1 MARRATVH
9 CGKDTVDWNK
19 LADAVALLEKV
30 GRDGTINRIFK
41 RLPATNHA
49 SEYIGNI
56 SSIPAYRLVQ
66 NTTGMFHGQ
75 DKEGGIRIWRYT
87 LEELVSFLAAFRA
100 SRLHDTIYAL
110 LGLASDVSPGSNT
123 QSVVSSD
130 TNLVPRSGLKRR
142 GTMRKAQN
150 MTYFEVN
157 YQTPPLVV
165 FKMFLNIA
173 IKKSESLDIIC
184 RPWALSKGIDADDR
198 PQEIKL
204 PSWIP
209 SLSRKPFQPTVQGN
223 MVRYNPDPLVGP
235 AGGRKVYNA
244 SGSNAPIWE
253 ITKLNDLTL
262 NRLSVEGFVLGEI
275 GKIWDSGAFGNVP
288 AEWLIAGGWTEET
301 KTPPDE
307 LWRTLVADRNA
318 HGDDPDRWYPMA
330 FQSAVRERGISYGL
344 ETHRL
349 IHESTNATV
358 PELFRR
364 VQSVVWNR
372 KLIRVKGEFMLWL
385 TRNFK
390 EKAKERQEM
399 NGIAEVEEEVVEVE
413 EASEQEEGEDPEALG
428 LAPNSARKGDLVCII
443 YGCSVPLVLR
453 SVRQPEQAARGQ
465 RDDRQTSAEPNGANP
480 RSSGS
485 TQDAEEVYSLIG
497 ECYIRHMMDSEAI
510 TYAEGKKPEIR
521 TFILE

>member
-1 MARRATVH
+1 MLTPGQEIAMARRATVH

-19 LADAVALLEKV
+19 LAGAVALLEKV

-75 DKEGGIRIWRYT
+75 DKDGGIRIWRYT
-87 LEELVSFLAAFRA
+87 LEELVLFLAAFRA

-110 LGLASDVSPGSNT
+110 LGLASDVSPGSDT

-130 TNLVPRSGLKRR
+130 TNLVPRSGLKKR

-157 YQTPPLVV
+157 YQEPPLVV

-184 RPWALSKGIDADDR
+184 RPWAPSKGIDADDQ

-209 SLSRKPFQPTVQGN
+209 SLSRKPFQPTVHGN

-244 SGSNAPIWE
+244 SGSNAPIWG
-253 ITKLNDLTL
+253 ITNLNDLTL
-262 NRLSVEGFVLGEI
+262 NRLSVKGFVLGEI

-288 AEWLIAGGWTEET
+288 AEWLTAGGWTEGTE
-301 KTPPDE
+301 TPPDE

-318 HGDDPDRWYPMA
+318 HGDDPDR
-330 FQSAVRERGISYGL
+330 GI
-344 ETHRL
+344 
-349 IHESTNATV
+349 
-358 PELFRR
+358 
-364 VQSVVWNR
+364 
-372 KLIRVKGEFMLWL
+372 LWL
-385 TRNFK
+385 SNQPSGR
-390 EKAKERQEM
+390 
-399 NGIAEVEEEVVEVE
+399 
-413 EASEQEEGEDPEALG
+413 EGFL
-428 LAPNSARKGDLVCII
+428 
-443 YGCSVPLVLR
+443 
-453 SVRQPEQAARGQ
+453 
-465 RDDRQTSAEPNGANP
+465 T
-480 RSSGS
+480 
-485 TQDAEEVYSLIG
+485 
-497 ECYIRHMMDSEAI
+497 DSRL
-510 TYAEGKKPEIR
+510 TD
-521 TFILE
+521 

>member
-9 CGKDTVDWNK
+9 CGRDTVDWNK

-75 DKEGGIRIWRYT
+75 EKEGGVRIWRYT

-110 LGLASDVSPGSNT
+110 LGLASDVSPGLPSNT
-123 QSVVSSD
+123 QSVLSSD
-130 TNLVPRSGLKRR
+130 TNLLSRSGPKRR

-150 MTYFEVN
+150 MTYFDVN
-157 YQTPPLVV
+157 YQTPPLAV
-165 FKMFLNIA
+165 FKNFLNLA

-184 RPWALSKGIDADDR
+184 RPWAPNKGVDADDQ

-209 SLSRKPFQPTVQGN
+209 SLSRKPFQPTVHGN

-235 AGGRKVYNA
+235 AGGRKFYNA
-244 SGSNAPIWE
+244 SGSKAPIWE
-253 ITKLNDLTL
+253 ITNLNDPNL
-262 NRLSVEGFVLGEI
+262 NHLSVDGFVLGEI

-288 AEWLIAGGWTEET
+288 AEWLTAGGWTEET

-318 HGDDPDRWYPMA
+318 YGDDPDRWYPMA
-330 FQSAVRERGISYGL
+330 FQSAVRERGVSYGL

-358 PELFRR
+358 SELFRR

-385 TRNFK
+385 TMNFK
-390 EKAKERQEM
+390 EREKEREEM
-399 NGIAEVEEEVVEVE
+399 NGTEEVEDEN
-413 EASEQEEGEDPEALG
+413 EANEQEEEEDPEALG

-453 SVRQPEQAARGQ
+453 PVPQPDQPARGR
-465 RDDRQTSAEPNGANP
+465 RDESQMSTDLNGANP
-480 RSSGS
+480 PSAGS
-485 TQDAEEVYSLIG
+485 TQDAEELYRLVG
-497 ECYIRHMMDSEAI
+497 ECYIGHMMDSEAI
-510 TYAEGKKPEIR
+510 TYAEEKKPTIR